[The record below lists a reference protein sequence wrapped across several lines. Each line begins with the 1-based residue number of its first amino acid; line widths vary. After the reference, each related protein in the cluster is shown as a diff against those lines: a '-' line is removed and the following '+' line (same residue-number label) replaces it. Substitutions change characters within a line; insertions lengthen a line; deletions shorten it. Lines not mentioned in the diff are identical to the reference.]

1 MGIDNNIEIRRIYIH
16 IRINFYTWK
25 VEGQNRNSNLS

>member
-1 MGIDNNIEIRRIYIH
+1 MGIDNNVEISRIYIH
-16 IRINFYTWK
+16 IRINFDTWK